1 MDDLFILVKQL
12 NEDCL
17 QSYKFGYV
25 LVFTSM
31 EEPEL

>member
-12 NEDCL
+12 HEGCL
-17 QSYKFGYV
+17 EYYKFGSV

-31 EEPEL
+31 